1 MPAPTADHRVPHSD
15 TSVIDVQQERD
26 GPVHTI
32 MVLLHAPRVCSRDAA
47 THAATMKGTAV
58 AMRLTD
64 VLIKVL
70 DRAPGQVKG
79 NAVNYAMASLKG
91 VRGYGD
97 GFAMDYLYVRV
108 DGFANSPM
116 PFVYMDGVAALCA
129 HYASEKRQAML
140 LVRLSTWEWPC
151 WRRTRPT
158 MVMTRRSVKMSST
171 SPSHCCSPLPKRSAT
186 APCKCGQG
194 TSGD

>member
-1 MPAPTADHRVPHSD
+1 
-15 TSVIDVQQERD
+15 
-26 GPVHTI
+26 
-32 MVLLHAPRVCSRDAA
+32 
-47 THAATMKGTAV
+47 MKGTAV

-140 LVRLSTWEWPC
+140 LVRLLHMGVAMLEEDTPDDGDDAQVGEDELDQPVSLLLAAAKAQCNSSMQMWPGYV
-151 WRRTRPT
+151 R
-158 MVMTRRSVKMSST
+158 
-171 SPSHCCSPLPKRSAT
+171 
-186 APCKCGQG
+186 
-194 TSGD
+194 